1 MVRVIDSVVN
11 DKNEIAHSIEGSV
24 ANQFEQLTQEE
35 IDLIGLSEIYD
46 NAKLETIKETY
57 NSRFARSRNIFRIS
71 KLSNF
76 SERTKAKG
84 KKMAFRS
91 GTAFVLNY
99 SADALS
105 IVPVTVPGAIVA
117 STVAGAL
124 GTGYDSFINK
134 QTSHKLFGYS
144 QTQEF
149 LTAKSTLEPDAL
161 KGRKREYRDLIER
174 LDGADYAGR
183 ADVEADL
190 AEVKKLIRAVEDGM
204 IYNART
210 SIEVKVTSDKAA
222 ANKGWIEVDGL
233 NDGLAYLYEQKRIL
247 TGKLVE
253 FEADS
258 ETKRDILLG
267 LMPSDIAKQ
276 KDKVIEDVVAERIQ
290 TLKSRIK
297 SRQNRM
303 WVGET
308 VASTALSVTGGL
320 IVGKWAE
327 RSLGWGEEIAKAT
340 KSSLNQYFEYNKDIF
355 VENPIKFKGTLST
368 VADTHIADQI
378 DKVLSE
384 ELDKLSKEELSLRE
398 FAEFK
403 GITDGSQFRP
413 IYESEFLN
421 NADSEQIQ
429 SLISISGDADLDTAE
444 GAIDFVTASGMDR
457 YAVDVEANL
466 PILTIFEDKE
476 IVTGDEMVSL
486 MKRNPRVFG
495 DLDQRYIGDVKYFD
509 AVSRMPKEDLDKYMQ
524 SFGDLEQGNYTAEAA
539 VKKLEFLASQADVS
553 YEERLVRVP
562 VVENYQVVSGD
573 SVYQILEKNNIALD
587 SPESV
592 KFVSD
597 NRESLLITASQF
609 GNEDDLNQ
617 MLAKIDSGE
626 MDSISDDLAL
636 SGRALHWISTG
647 DQFSIQTGFEER
659 VERVAVGEKPAWLTP
674 IEAPKISEVPVNG
687 PETENIVTAE
697 KIIDLR
703 NSHIPEKLEISSI
716 GLSTDVNEVASLSNV
731 DYPYLNRDFV
741 GHMAETGAMGYDD
754 WPNKNMII
762 GGHVSYQGNPAV
774 FYNLH
779 KVQGGE
785 VIKITDVSGRET
797 LYKIRS
803 MEIVHESEI
812 GQRVGLASN
821 DEILT
826 LITCQYNQNENK
838 IVVVADKWDPTVA
851 VTDEDKLAQIRSRL
865 AAVKQVFD
873 FSAES
878 PKATKTTSN
887 IVDLKKFRDQILSK
901 VA

>member
-1 MVRVIDSVVN
+1 MIRALDSVVN
-11 DKNEIAHSIEGSV
+11 DETEIAHSIGGFV
-24 ANQFEQLTQEE
+24 ADPFEQLTQEE

-46 NAKLETIKETY
+46 NAKIDTIKETY
-57 NSRFARSRNIFRIS
+57 NSRFARSRNIFRTS

-84 KKMAFRS
+84 KKMIFRS

-105 IVPVTVPGAIVA
+105 VVPVTVPGAIVA

-124 GTGYDSFINK
+124 GTGYDSFVNK

-149 LTAKSTLEPDAL
+149 LTAKSTLEPDSL
-161 KGRKREYRDLIER
+161 KGRKREYRDLIDR
-174 LDGADYAGR
+174 LEDANYVVR
-183 ADVEADL
+183 EDVEFDL

-210 SIEVKVTSDKAA
+210 SVEVKVTSDKSA

-233 NDGLAYLYEQKRIL
+233 QDGLAYLYDQKRKL
-247 TGKLVE
+247 TTKLVE
-253 FEADS
+253 FEDDTEA
-258 ETKRDILLG
+258 KNDILLG
-267 LMPSDIAKQ
+267 LLPRDIAKQ
-276 KDKVIEDVVAERIQ
+276 KDRIIEDVVAERIQ

-308 VASTALSVTGGL
+308 VVSTALSVTGGL
-320 IVGKWAE
+320 IVGKWLE
-327 RSLGWGEEIAKAT
+327 RSLGLGQEVARAT

-355 VENPIKFKGTLST
+355 VENPVAFKGTLAT

-378 DKVLSE
+378 DRVLSDE
-384 ELDKLSKEELSLRE
+384 VASLTKEDLSLRE
-398 FAEFK
+398 FAEFR
-403 GITDGSQFRP
+403 GLTDGSEFRAL
-413 IYESEFLN
+413 YEEEFLN
-421 NADSEQIQ
+421 NANGEDIKSVLDLVGE
-429 SLISISGDADLDTAE
+429 SDLDTTQ
-444 GAIDFVTASGMDR
+444 GALDFVTASGLDK
-457 YAVDVEANL
+457 YAVDVETNL
-466 PILTIFEDKE
+466 PILTIFAEKE
-476 IVTGDEMVSL
+476 IVTGSEMVSL

-509 AVSRMPKEDLDKYMQ
+509 AISRMPKEDLDKYMQ
-524 SFGDLEQGNYTAEAA
+524 SFGDLEQSNYTAEAA
-539 VKKLEFLASQADVS
+539 VKKLEILAAQVDVS
-553 YEERLVRVP
+553 YEERLVSVP
-562 VVENYQVVSGD
+562 IVENYRVVSGD

-597 NRESLLITASQF
+597 NRESLLLTASQF
-609 GNEDDLNQ
+609 GNGDDLNQ

-626 MDSISDDLAL
+626 MTSISDDLAL
-636 SGRALHWISTG
+636 SGRALHWINTG

-659 VERVAVGEKPAWLTP
+659 VERVQIGEKPAWLTP
-674 IEAPKISEVPVNG
+674 IEAPKIT
-687 PETENIVTAE
+687 ETPLAEANSENIVTAE

-703 NSHIPEKLEISSI
+703 NSHIPERLEISSI
-716 GLSTDVNEVASLSNV
+716 GLSADVNEVASLSNV
-731 DYPYLNRDFV
+731 DYPYLSRDFV

-838 IVVVADKWDPTVA
+838 IVVVADKWDPMAAT
-851 VTDEDKLAQIRSRL
+851 TDENKLAQLRSQL
-865 AAVKQVFD
+865 EAVKQVFD
-873 FSAES
+873 FSDGSPES
-878 PKATKTTSN
+878 TKTTNN
-887 IVDLKKFRDQILSK
+887 IVDLKKFRDQILDK